1 MQAQKLE
8 PTLRGGQDSTVTWEE
23 QWTGGEGRQVQAC
36 RPAGEGRPWRQG
48 SDRAQWGPYPPSFAA
63 TGHAGHS
70 RPWPGHGPCLGS
82 GDVQPSPG
90 ERDHCALQ
98 LPQPLPPLNLLGWAL
113 RRGGGGTPGWVG
125 LPLPL
130 PLRTPESRPPDGPR
144 AGSQPPE
151 SRPRRSRVPLSILD
165 GLTRCPLGPVCP
177 FPQGWRLCPD
187 LSTPQMPLGLSLAP
201 LRPACDL
208 VTFPEFSGL
217 CCPLPSLLGAS
228 VPAVPGLSGLP
239 TPWVLAPASGHLPAC
254 PSLLLSHWPSAVLR
268 AGCWPLSRE
277 EKGPGLTRPRAN
289 AA

>member
-177 FPQGWRLCPD
+177 FAQGWRLCPD
-187 LSTPQMPLGLSLAP
+187 LSTPQMPLGLSLAVGGDF
-201 LRPACDL
+201 C
-208 VTFPEFSGL
+208 
-217 CCPLPSLLGAS
+217 
-228 VPAVPGLSGLP
+228 LSYRLWATGGSER
-239 TPWVLAPASGHLPAC
+239 WSER
-254 PSLLLSHWPSAVLR
+254 WR
-268 AGCWPLSRE
+268 AGVRARSEEQAGTQGPRGCLSPFSWLVDR
-277 EKGPGLTRPRAN
+277 KSVV
-289 AA
+289 